1 MMLRHIVSLSLAMT
15 ACATLIPTKVDAAT
29 FTYTILP
36 VGSLQRNP
44 GDTIEF
50 SLIVDPSTLN
60 TTGGLLIQQVIF
72 PPAFDNS
79 ELSFNPLLSTR
90 VSNYT
95 ATTTTTIASLFF
107 TVLPGVVKDGLTDV
121 LQVNVPFS
129 YEHPELGVVNGEAF
143 AANRETSLDV
153 EPVPEPV
160 TIFGTV
166 LALGCGALFKRKS
179 YKKTVS

>member
-60 TTGGLLIQQVIF
+60 TTAGLLIREIIF
-72 PPAFDNS
+72 PPQFDNN
-79 ELSFNPLLSTR
+79 ELSFKPLQSTR

-95 ATTTTTIASLFF
+95 ATTTATIASLFF
-107 TVLPGVVKDGLTDV
+107 TVLPGVVKDGQTDV
-121 LQVNVPFS
+121 IQVNVLDR
-129 YEHPELGVVNGEAF
+129 YEHPQFGVVNSESF
-143 AANRETSLDV
+143 AANRETTLDV

-160 TIFGTV
+160 TIFGT
-166 LALGCGALFKRKS
+166 AIGLGCGALFKRKF